1 MNDQKLIKALANA
14 SVQTDICVDS
24 LIKYATNEL
33 KLEINAQILI
43 FIAAIVKLGV
53 DNNLDI
59 ARLFAAW
66 SKLLNTDLT
75 DEELAE
81 ITNLQKSVLKKV
93 KENMQ

>member
-14 SVQTDICVDS
+14 SVKTDICVDS

-53 DNNLDI
+53 DNNFDI
-59 ARLFAAW
+59 ARLFSAW
-66 SKLLNTDLT
+66 SKLLNYDLT

-81 ITNLQKSVLKKV
+81 ITNLQKSVLEKV
-93 KENMQ
+93 KEDMQ